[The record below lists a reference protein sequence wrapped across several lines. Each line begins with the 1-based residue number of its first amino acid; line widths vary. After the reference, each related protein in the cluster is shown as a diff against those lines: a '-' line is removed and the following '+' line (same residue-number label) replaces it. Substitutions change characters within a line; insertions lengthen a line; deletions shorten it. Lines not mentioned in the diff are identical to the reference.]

1 MAMAY
6 SYEIV
11 RRDRALSLQI
21 SGRAASRPG
30 RPSWRRGLGGGRGHG
45 TWRPRDEQPGAHEFL
60 PRRMLAPS
68 CHASCWREMLLR
80 PAQLSQL
87 ECWSLDQDQQGLT
100 SRPYPLAS
108 YYCLVLV
115 RHPCL
120 LSVSPMESRRCLC
133 ATSGQLN
140 PCAWHM

>member
-1 MAMAY
+1 M
-6 SYEIV
+6 
-11 RRDRALSLQI
+11 LQ
-21 SGRAASRPG
+21 
-30 RPSWRRGLGGGRGHG
+30 
-45 TWRPRDEQPGAHEFL
+45 
-60 PRRMLAPS
+60 
-68 CHASCWREMLLR
+68 LLR

-120 LSVSPMESRRCLC
+120 LSPWNLDAACVPL
-133 ATSGQLN
+133 AAN
-140 PCAWHM
+140 